1 MCSSLADVTMKTGL
15 SSNKFIPTSS
25 CTSYVIIAE
34 TIESQYVLKLTEAR
48 ISRIAEA
55 RFLLNFPGQLSGCC
69 SFVCHFFVFI
79 FGLLNDSI
87 LNFALLFERTL
98 FPAYVTTLARDL
110 TREQPLP
117 SFHPI
122 LHLYLYLCCLTRAD
136 SFKVG
141 VLCRGSTADKRLR
154 RCFACISVALLV
166 L

>member
-1 MCSSLADVTMKTGL
+1 M
-15 SSNKFIPTSS
+15 
-25 CTSYVIIAE
+25 IIAE

-55 RFLLNFPGQLSGCC
+55 RFLLNFPGQLNGCC

-79 FGLLNDSI
+79 SGLLNDSI
-87 LNFALLFERTL
+87 LNFAVLFERTL
-98 FPAYVTTLARDL
+98 FPAYVTTLTRDV

-141 VLCRGSTADKRLR
+141 VLCRGFHRGQTSKALFCLHFS
-154 RCFACISVALLV
+154 CFASTVKTKGHMHKVIP
-166 L
+166 